1 MVKRAAG
8 ALLQAIKIEGG
19 GRRPISTQLYV
30 ALRDMILCGA
40 FAAGERLP
48 ATRTAA
54 RELGVSRTT
63 IIEVFDRLTSD
74 GLIESRIGSGTFVSA
89 VLNSDRPK
97 PPESGAPSRDIK
109 APKLSRGFEAAAERF
124 SERYRLPHVPR
135 AFTTALP
142 AFDAFPIAQ
151 WTRLAAKHWRGGRND
166 VMGYGEP
173 CGHPH
178 LRRAIAAH
186 LRTCRGIT
194 CDSEQVF
201 IVGGAQ
207 QAFHLIGSMLLDPG
221 DKVWFENP
229 GAIGACNGLIACG
242 AEMVPVPVDQEG
254 MRVDDG
260 LANCPKFRLAFV
272 TPSHQ
277 QPLGTVMSLER
288 RFALLNAAAS
298 AGAWI
303 IEDDYDG
310 EFFFGGRPPPTLK
323 SVDTTGLVIY
333 VGTFSKSLFPSLRLG
348 FILSPPSLI
357 DSFRTIMNRLLTG
370 VPTSSQTTV
379 AEFMEEGYFHTH
391 VRRMR
396 RLYAERNDVLC
407 ASAKRKLQGLLSVVP
422 ASSGLHTI
430 GYLDASLQETRV
442 AVAADARQ
450 ITVSPI
456 SRFTIAPVK
465 SSGLVLGFGGIK
477 PAAIEAG
484 VEVLAE
490 VLASCERRPL
500 ALARRTPRLLQ
511 ANR

>member
-1 MVKRAAG
+1 M
-8 ALLQAIKIEGG
+8 
-19 GRRPISTQLYV
+19 
-30 ALRDMILCGA
+30 
-40 FAAGERLP
+40 
-48 ATRTAA
+48 
-54 RELGVSRTT
+54 
-63 IIEVFDRLTSD
+63 
-74 GLIESRIGSGTFVSA
+74 LI
-89 VLNSDRPK
+89 
-97 PPESGAPSRDIK
+97 
-109 APKLSRGFEAAAERF
+109 
-124 SERYRLPHVPR
+124 
-135 AFTTALP
+135 
-142 AFDAFPIAQ
+142 
-151 WTRLAAKHWRGGRND
+151 
-166 VMGYGEP
+166 
-173 CGHPH
+173 
-178 LRRAIAAH
+178 
-186 LRTCRGIT
+186 
-194 CDSEQVF
+194 
-201 IVGGAQ
+201 
-207 QAFHLIGSMLLDPG
+207 DPG

-370 VPTSSQTTV
+370 VPTSSQATV

-407 ASAKRKLQGLLSVVP
+407 ASAKRKLQGLLRVVP

-430 GYLDASLQETRV
+430 GYLDANLQESRV
-442 AVAADARQ
+442 AVAADTRQ

-465 SSGLVLGFGGIK
+465 SRGVVLGFGGIK

-490 VLASCERRPL
+490 VLASCEKRPL
-500 ALARRTPRLLQ
+500 PPARRTPRLLQ

>member
-8 ALLQAIKIEGG
+8 ALLQAVKIEGG

-63 IIEVFDRLTSD
+63 IIETFDRLTSD

-89 VLNSDRPK
+89 VLNSDRPR
-97 PPESGAPSRDIK
+97 PPERGAPSRGIK
-109 APKLSRGFEAAAERF
+109 APRLSRGFETAAERF

-142 AFDAFPIAQ
+142 AFDSFPIAQ
-151 WTRLAAKHWRGGRND
+151 WTRLAAKHWRGDRND

-186 LRTCRGIT
+186 LRTSRGIT
-194 CDSEQVF
+194 CDPEQVF
-201 IVGGAQ
+201 VVGGAQ

-229 GAIGACNGLIACG
+229 GAIGACNSLIACG

-254 MRVDDG
+254 MRVEDG
-260 LANCPKFRLAFV
+260 LARCPRFRLAFV

-298 AGAWI
+298 TGAWI

-310 EFFFGGRPPPTLK
+310 EFFYGGRPPPTLK
-323 SVDTTGLVIY
+323 SVDATGLVIY

-348 FILSPPSLI
+348 FILSPPSMVGA
-357 DSFRTIMNRLLTG
+357 FRVIMNRLLTG
-370 VPTSSQTTV
+370 VPTSSQATV
-379 AEFMEEGYFHTH
+379 AEFMEQGYFYTH

-396 RLYAERNDVLC
+396 RLYAERNDTLY
-407 ASAKRKLQGLLSVVP
+407 ASAKRHLSGLLKVVP

-430 GYLDASLQETRV
+430 GYLETDLSET
-442 AVAADARQ
+442 AVAAAAGERHL
-450 ITVSPI
+450 TVSPI
-456 SRFTIAPVK
+456 SRFSIAPVGAK
-465 SSGLVLGFGGIK
+465 GLVLGFGGIK
-477 PAAIEAG
+477 PPAIEAG
-484 VEVLAE
+484 IDVLAG
-490 VLASCERRPL
+490 VLEGL
-500 ALARRTPRLLQ
+500 ANRTTSSARRTPRPLQ
-511 ANR
+511 VGR